1 MSAKPRSNLNAYAFS
16 ILIAALFFA
25 AIWFGPGSAG

>member
-1 MSAKPRSNLNAYAFS
+1 MTPNPRSNLNTYAFS

-25 AIWFGPGSAG
+25 AIWFAG